1 MIRLLWMAAGALLN
15 RVRGGLFD
23 FGGNK
28 LLFPLLLCLPAISK
42 RRFAYLLPPMWDSNS
57 DGEPYIGAL
66 FGTAPSQAEVP
77 QIDEIVEFGPDNAA
91 R

>member
-1 MIRLLWMAAGALLN
+1 MAAGALLN

-28 LLFPLLLCLPAISK
+28 LLFPLLAL
-42 RRFAYLLPPMWDSNS
+42 FARDIETTVCVFVAAYVGQQFGW
-57 DGEPYIGAL
+57 GTYIGAL

-77 QIDEIVEFGPDNAA
+77 QIG
-91 R
+91 

>member
-23 FGGNK
+23 FWRKTNCYRFLALVARDIETTVCVFVAAYGTAIRMGNSI
-28 LLFPLLLCLPAISK
+28 C
-42 RRFAYLLPPMWDSNS
+42 
-57 DGEPYIGAL
+57 GAW
-66 FGTAPSQAEVP
+66 FGTALPQAEVP
-77 QIDEIVEFGPDNAA
+77 QIDEIVNSV